1 MEIFQQLDLDAL
13 VKRALEEDLGQG
25 DITTAATVRAG
36 QQGRARITVK
46 EPRMI
51 FCGGILLERVFKL
64 ANADAKITSL
74 AVEGASLVKGDI
86 VANIEGN
93 LAGLLIGER
102 TALNFIQLMSGI
114 ATATHQYVEAVK
126 DTRAKIVDTR
136 KTHPGLRAVEKYAV
150 RCGGG
155 SNHRFG
161 LDGGVLIKDNHIAAA
176 GSVRAAIE
184 GARKITPHTI
194 RIEIEC
200 ETLVQVEQA
209 RDAGADIIMLDNM
222 NLESMARARQI
233 VGDKLILEA
242 SGNVNLDTVR
252 AIAETGVD
260 LISVGAITHS
270 ARAIDIALDV
280 DAGAPKK
287 EKTKISLKVKRD
299 TKTKKR
305 ISSKVKSARRAARN
319 R

>member
-25 DITTAATVRAG
+25 DITTAATVKPG

-46 EPRMI
+46 EPSMI
-51 FCGGILLERVFKL
+51 FCGGILLDRVFRL
-64 ANADAKITSL
+64 SGANATITSIAAEDAQL
-74 AVEGASLVKGDI
+74 AKGDI

-102 TALNFIQLMSGI
+102 TALNFMQLMSGI
-114 ATATHQYVEAVK
+114 ATATHQYVEAIK
-126 DTRAKIVDTR
+126 GTRAKIVDTR

-155 SNHRFG
+155 HNHRFG

-184 GARKITPHTI
+184 SAKKITPHTI

-200 ETLVQVEQA
+200 ETLAQVEQA

-222 NLESMARARQI
+222 SVDMMKKARQL
-233 VGDKLILEA
+233 VGDKILLEA

-270 ARAIDIALDV
+270 ARAMDI
-280 DAGAPKK
+280 
-287 EKTKISLKVKRD
+287 SM
-299 TKTKKR
+299 R
-305 ISSKVKSARRAARN
+305 IVQ
-319 R
+319 

>member
-1 MEIFQQLDLDAL
+1 MEIFQQLDLDAI

-25 DITTAATVRAG
+25 DLTTAATVKAG

-46 EPRMI
+46 EPSMI
-51 FCGGILLERVFKL
+51 LCGGILLATVFQM
-64 ANADAKITSL
+64 AGAEPKITSL
-74 AVEGASLVKGDI
+74 AAEGTQLAKGDL

-102 TALNFIQLMSGI
+102 TALNFIQLMLGI
-114 ATATHQYVEAVK
+114 ATATRQYVDAIK
-126 DTRAKIVDTR
+126 GTRAKIVDTR

-155 SNHRFG
+155 HNHRFG
-161 LDGGVLIKDNHIAAA
+161 LDGGVLIKENHIAAA

-184 GARKITPHTI
+184 GAKKFAPHTI

-200 ETLVQVEQA
+200 ETLAQVGQA

-222 NLESMARARQI
+222 NLESMMRARQI
-233 VGDKLILEA
+233 VGERMILEA
-242 SGNVNLDTVR
+242 SGNVSLDTVR

-270 ARAIDIALDV
+270 ARAMDI
-280 DAGAPKK
+280 
-287 EKTKISLKVKRD
+287 SM
-299 TKTKKR
+299 R
-305 ISSKVKSARRAARN
+305 IVT
-319 R
+319 